1 MTVKQW
7 FLDVGEVAGRWMPKV
22 IVLGYYIFFV
32 KAWFYVVDWFMAF
45 DWSSVENPSVALAIA
60 GFPAAILGV
69 ITLVLNTLTAT
80 AFRAMNG
87 RASSSPG
94 STSSGYRSELRLEDD
109 GIRRG

>member
-1 MTVKQW
+1 MKVKQW
-7 FLDVGEVAGRWMPKV
+7 FLDVGEVAGRWMPKI
-22 IVLGYYIFFV
+22 IVGGYYLFFV

-45 DWSSVENPSVALAIA
+45 DWTQDMEPAVALALA

-87 RASSSPG
+87 RAANKK
-94 STSSGYRSELRLEDD
+94 E
-109 GIRRG
+109 